1 MEDTI
6 NEENDGVLEEPNL
19 IKMEKVRRNH
29 LITQKRKAFV
39 DEYLHNGKDGVEA
52 YKKVYPNVTQSSAQV
67 LSYNLLRRDD
77 VQNLIAKSTIVLNTN
92 MVIERNF
99 IKEQYIEL
107 LNACKKAKDRTNTR
121 LTLDTLREFIEE
133 EKASRSD
140 MKININFGMIVQPKS
155 SGFDDDRF
163 LNAEDITIDGGEE

>member
-1 MEDTI
+1 MEDQ
-6 NEENDGVLEEPNL
+6 NEETEKLEEPNF
-19 IKMEKVRRNH
+19 IKEKESKSY
-29 LITQKRKAFV
+29 IQQKRKMFV
-39 DEYLHNGKDGVEA
+39 DEYLHNGKDAIAA
-52 YKKVYPNVTQSSAQV
+52 YKFVYPNVTHASAKV
-67 LSYNLLRRDD
+67 LSFKLMRRDD
-77 VQNLIAKSTIVLNTN
+77 IQGMIAKTTVVLNTN